1 MATGGSMEFEKHLKV
16 RQEKFGAVVFET
28 LREKVFVTN
37 ETGGE
42 ILRLLE
48 KGKEIEDVI
57 ADLADD
63 YDCGPDVIEGDV
75 KEFILKLKESGLIKQ
90 EEQ

>member
-1 MATGGSMEFEKHLKV
+1 MEFEKHLRV
-16 RQEKFGAVVFET
+16 RREKFGAVVFET

-42 ILRLLE
+42 ILGLLE

-57 ADLADD
+57 ADLAND
-63 YDCGPDVIEGDV
+63 YDCGPGVIEGDV
-75 KEFILKLKESGLIKQ
+75 KEFISKLKDNGLIKQ
-90 EEQ
+90 EEQG